1 MKTTYKNISVKLKAG
16 VCALALTSAFL
27 VPSTPAYAAN
37 TNKPTVATSQKVNK
51 NTLYK
56 TAEKRKKLVS
66 QAVDALD
73 ETRAALKAL
82 DDKDTKKAVSKLE
95 DATGKLEILLA
106 RDPGLQ
112 LVPAAINV
120 RTYSVLATPQ
130 NIMKIRDQVKTLL
143 DAGRIQQ
150 ARHIMMG
157 LASETDI
164 NTTNIPLA
172 TYPAA
177 IKLAARLI
185 YQGKI
190 ATAKNVLQ
198 SALNTTVITQA
209 IVPLPVVA
217 ARISLQEAERLAEN
231 THRNDKQN
239 LRLSELL
246 DSANASIKMAED
258 LGYGQKKDFK
268 NFYAEIAKIRN
279 KTSSGQSGTGFFETI
294 KKYLASMTN
303 DSQSSQSADMI

>member
-1 MKTTYKNISVKLKAG
+1 
-16 VCALALTSAFL
+16 
-27 VPSTPAYAAN
+27 
-37 TNKPTVATSQKVNK
+37 
-51 NTLYK
+51 
-56 TAEKRKKLVS
+56 
-66 QAVDALD
+66 
-73 ETRAALKAL
+73 
-82 DDKDTKKAVSKLE
+82 
-95 DATGKLEILLA
+95 
-106 RDPGLQ
+106 
-112 LVPAAINV
+112 
-120 RTYSVLATPQ
+120 
-130 NIMKIRDQVKTLL
+130 MKIRDQVKTLL